1 MLQKNPLRWGG
12 DKKGRESGIGKGEPM
27 LIKLCAIDENLALAW
42 ENVLCQVDVPQ
53 IEVFRGD
60 ILDSGCGAVV
70 SPANSFGFMDGGV
83 DLLFSRYFGWGV
95 QAELQQK
102 LQKRPLGE
110 LLVGEAL
117 AVETNDVDIP
127 YLISAPTMRVPDVIG
142 FENISLACRAA
153 IITAKDLPID
163 TIAFPGMG
171 TGCGNVPY
179 GIAAPAMIVGLQEGL
194 EPPHFPRSLKEVYS
208 RGFKEKI
215 SRIYKMCQ

>member
-1 MLQKNPLRWGG
+1 M
-12 DKKGRESGIGKGEPM
+12 
-27 LIKLCAIDENLALAW
+27 
-42 ENVLCQVDVPQ
+42 
-53 IEVFRGD
+53 
-60 ILDSGCGAVV
+60 
-70 SPANSFGFMDGGV
+70 
-83 DLLFSRYFGWGV
+83 
-95 QAELQQK
+95 
-102 LQKRPLGE
+102 
-110 LLVGEAL
+110 
-117 AVETNDVDIP
+117 ETNDVDIP

-153 IITAKDLPID
+153 IITAKGLPVE

-215 SRIYKMCQ
+215 SGIYKMCQ